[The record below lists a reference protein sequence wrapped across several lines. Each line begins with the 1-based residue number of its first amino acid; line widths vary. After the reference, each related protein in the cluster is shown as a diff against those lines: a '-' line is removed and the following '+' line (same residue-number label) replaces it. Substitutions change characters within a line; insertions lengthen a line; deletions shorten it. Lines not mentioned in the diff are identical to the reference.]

1 MASIPAP
8 APASLPGPLS
18 WWHNPKTRRRVIAV
32 AVLVAAYGL
41 GLTYGAW
48 TRVCAGEHCPSIS
61 RLNPASAGGNVQVQ
75 TSKIYAADGRLIS
88 ELGAERRTVVP
99 LGEIPVPVR
108 QAFIAT
114 EDKRFYDHH
123 GIDFWR
129 ILGAIKANV
138 FSLGFAQGFST
149 ITMQL
154 ARNIFPE
161 EISREKTLTRKLKE
175 ARVAVEIERNFPK
188 DTILQLYLNQINL
201 GAGAHGVEA
210 AGQIYFG
217 KHAKQLNVAEA
228 AMLAALPKSPAK
240 YNPRTHPDRAVMRRN
255 VVLDLM
261 RDQGFLTPEEC
272 ELWRSYPLV
281 LTGTRTN
288 YGDVAPYFVEWLR
301 VQLDAKF
308 GRDLYEGGLR
318 IYTTLDLDMQEAAE
332 RALQSQL
339 DAIEAGVYSNG
350 KFPGRITYR
359 EYLESSKASGE
370 DHGDFTRYL
379 QGALVSLEANTGYI
393 RAMIGGR
400 DFDDSK
406 YNRATQAIRQP
417 GSTFKPFV
425 YSAAVRAGHPVT
437 EMLDD
442 SPLNPPA
449 IQLDSTLWQPK
460 DDDDTT
466 LGMIPMREALYL
478 SRNLATIKLG
488 QTLGEQTVIG
498 EARNYGITTSLP
510 PYPSIF
516 IGAKG
521 VKPIEIIGAY
531 TAFATLGTRA
541 EPVGILRVEDRQ
553 GNILWQPAIRRE
565 TVIDSSHAWL
575 MVDMMKD
582 VIRRGTAF
590 TAVWKGGFTLPAAG
604 KTGTTDDYTDAWFI
618 GYTPEL
624 VTGIW
629 VGYDIQ
635 QRILEHNAG
644 GGRIVAPAWTAFM
657 RDVYDRRPAPPDWV
671 RPDSLVTREVDWSN
685 GYLATPFCPQE
696 VRHWDWFYPGTE
708 PSQACPVHAPF
719 GTGVSP

>member
-1 MASIPAP
+1 MVSIPAP
-8 APASLPGPLS
+8 VSLPGSRPLS
-18 WWHNPKTRRRVIAV
+18 WWRDPKIRGRLIA
-32 AVLVAAYGL
+32 AALLLGAYLLGLAYGS
-41 GLTYGAW
+41 W

-61 RLNPASAGGNVQVQ
+61 RLVANPNHQVQ
-75 TSKIYAADGRLIS
+75 TSKVYAADGRLIS
-88 ELGAERRTVVP
+88 ELGAERRTVLP
-99 LGEIPVPVR
+99 LSEIPEPVR

-114 EDKRFYDHH
+114 EDKRFYKHH
-123 GIDFWR
+123 GIDYWR
-129 ILGAIKANV
+129 IIGAIKNNLLTL
-138 FSLGFAQGFST
+138 SFAQGFST

-161 EISREKTLTRKLKE
+161 EIRREKTLARKLKE
-175 ARVAVEIERNFPK
+175 ARVAVEIESNFPK

-201 GAGAHGVEA
+201 GAGAYGVDA
-210 AGQIYFG
+210 AAQIYFG
-217 KHAKQLNVAEA
+217 KSARQLNVAEA
-228 AMLAALPKSPAK
+228 ATLAALPKLPAF
-240 YNPRTHPDRAVMRRN
+240 YNPRTHPERAVQRRN
-255 VVLDLM
+255 VVLGLM
-261 RDQGFLTPEEC
+261 RDQGYLTPEEA
-272 ELWRSYPLV
+272 ELWKAYPLV
-281 LTGTRTN
+281 LTANRTS

-301 VQLDAKF
+301 VQLDARF

-318 IYTTLDLDMQEAAE
+318 IYTTLDLDMQQAAE

-350 KFPGRITYR
+350 KFPGRTTYR
-359 EYLESSKASGE
+359 EYIESSKASAE
-370 DHGDFTRYL
+370 DHGPFTPYL
-379 QGALVSLEANTGYI
+379 QGALVALEANTGYI

-425 YSAAVRAGHPVT
+425 YSAAIRAGHPVT
-437 EMLDD
+437 EILDD
-442 SPLNPPA
+442 SPLNPPV

-466 LGMIPMREALYL
+466 LGLIPMREGLYL

-488 QTLGEQTVIG
+488 MSLGEQTVIG
-498 EARNYGITTSLP
+498 EARRYGITTPLP
-510 PYPSIF
+510 PYPSIH

-521 VKPIEIIGAY
+521 VRPMEMIAAY

-541 EPVGILRVEDRQ
+541 EPIGLLRVEDRQ

-565 TVIDSSHAWL
+565 PVMDPEHEWL

-590 TAVWKGGFTLPAAG
+590 SAVWKAGFTLPAAG

-618 GYTPEL
+618 GYTSEL
-624 VTGIW
+624 VAGMW
-629 VGYDIQ
+629 VGYDLQ

-657 RDVYDRRPAPPDWV
+657 RDVYDRRPAPPDWP
-671 RPDSLVTREVDWSN
+671 RPDSLITREVDWSN

-708 PSQACPVHAPF
+708 PSQSCPVHAPF
-719 GTGVSP
+719 GIGVSP